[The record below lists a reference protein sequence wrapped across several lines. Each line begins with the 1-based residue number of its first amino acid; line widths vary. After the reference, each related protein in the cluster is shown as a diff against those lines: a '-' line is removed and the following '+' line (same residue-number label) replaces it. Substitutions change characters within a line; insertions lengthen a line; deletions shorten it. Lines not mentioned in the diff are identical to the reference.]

1 MTTLVIILLGVKLN
15 YVNYPMKYEDCFESG
30 MYVIEKIATYHE
42 WTDKEQYQG
51 YYTKKGR
58 LVIGHYCK

>member
-1 MTTLVIILLGVKLN
+1 MKTLVIILLGVKLN
-15 YVNYPMKYEDCFESG
+15 YVSFPMKFDDCLDSFMFTVER
-30 MYVIEKIATYHE
+30 IAKYQNQTN
-42 WTDKEQYQG
+42 DIDQG

>member
-1 MTTLVIILLGVKLN
+1 MKTLVIILLGVKLN
-15 YVNYPMKYEDCFESG
+15 YVSFPMKFESCFDSF
-30 MYVIEKIATYHE
+30 MYTVEKIAKYQNQTN
-42 WTDKEQYQG
+42 DINQG

>member
-1 MTTLVIILLGVKLN
+1 MKILVVILLGVNLN
-15 YVNYPMKYEDCFESG
+15 YVHYPMKYEDCFESA

-42 WTDKEQYQG
+42 WTDKEQHQG

-58 LVIGHYCK
+58 LVVGHYCK

>member
-1 MTTLVIILLGVKLN
+1 
-15 YVNYPMKYEDCFESG
+15 MKYDDCFDSA
-30 MYVIEKIATYHE
+30 MYVIEQIATYHE

>member
-1 MTTLVIILLGVKLN
+1 MSF
-15 YVNYPMKYEDCFESG
+15 PMKFDNCLDSF
-30 MYVIEKIATYHE
+30 MYTVEQIATYHE

>member
-1 MTTLVIILLGVKLN
+1 MKTLVIILLGVKLN
-15 YVNYPMKYEDCFESG
+15 YVNYPMKFESCFDSG

-51 YYTKKGR
+51 YYTNKGR

>member
-1 MTTLVIILLGVKLN
+1 MKTLVIILLGVKLN
-15 YVNYPMKYEDCFESG
+15 YVSFPMKFDDCLDSF
-30 MYVIEKIATYHE
+30 MYTVEKIAKYQNQTN
-42 WTDKEQYQG
+42 DINQG